1 MIDFFT
7 LRESFNR
14 PYKFT
19 KRTLYKGYIVYRFV
33 PDDKT
38 EVDVMFKE
46 DEISDDESVW
56 NVSFERN
63 MRQDMTG
70 EGDAMRIFATVINVI
85 RDFSKSE
92 KPQELAF
99 SAVKP
104 DWFEIELGDKPNVK
118 SSREKLYKRMVKR
131 FAPSMGFNFKV
142 DARRGAT
149 DYRLVKK

>member
-1 MIDFFT
+1 MIDFFQ

-19 KRTLYKGYIVYRFV
+19 KQKIMKGRIVYSFT

-38 EVDVMFKE
+38 KVEVIFKE
-46 DEISDDESVW
+46 DEISKSESVW
-56 NVSFERN
+56 NVQFERN

-70 EGDAMRIFATVINVI
+70 EGDAMRIFATVISII
-85 RDFSKSE
+85 RDFTKSE
-92 KPQELAF
+92 KPQEMNF

-118 SSREKLYKRMVKR
+118 SSREKLYKRMVQR
-131 FAPSMGFNFKV
+131 FAPSMGYNYKV
-142 DARRGAT
+142 DSRKGAT
-149 DYRLVKK
+149 DYRLVRK

>member
-1 MIDFFT
+1 MIDFFQI
-7 LRESFNR
+7 RESFNR

-19 KRTLYKGYIVYRFV
+19 KQKIMKGRFVYRFV

-38 EVDVMFKE
+38 EVDVIFKE
-46 DEISDDESVW
+46 DEISDSESVW

-70 EGDAMRIFATVINVI
+70 EGDSMRIFATVINII

-92 KPQELAF
+92 KPQEMSF

-104 DWFEIELGDKPNVK
+104 DWFEIEMGDKPNVT

-131 FAPSMGFNFKV
+131 FAPSMGYNYKV
-142 DARRGAT
+142 DSRKGAT
-149 DYRLVKK
+149 DYRLTPK

>member
-19 KRTLYKGYIVYRFV
+19 KQKIMKGLFVYRFV

-38 EVDVMFKE
+38 EVDVIFKE
-46 DEISDDESVW
+46 DEVSDSESVW

-70 EGDAMRIFATVINVI
+70 EGDAMRIFATVINII
-85 RDFSKSE
+85 REFSKSE
-92 KPQELAF
+92 KPKELSF

-104 DWFEIELGDKPNVK
+104 DWFEIELGDKPNVT

-131 FAPSMGFNFKV
+131 FAPSMGFNYKV

-149 DYRLVKK
+149 DYRLVRK

>member
-92 KPQELAF
+92 KPQELSF

-118 SSREKLYKRMVKR
+118 SSREKLYKRMIKR
-131 FAPSMGFNFKV
+131 FAPSMGYNYMV
-142 DARRGAT
+142 DPRRGAT

>member
-92 KPQELAF
+92 KPQELSF

-104 DWFEIELGDKPNVK
+104 DWFEIELGDKPNVT